1 MRFIKIDQLEA
12 GMTTA
17 RPIYNKQG
25 ALLIKKG
32 HSLESRNISALHNMK
47 YVGIYIVD
55 ALSHDVDIEAE
66 EMVDPET
73 RHNAV
78 SLVESMYAQAA
89 DTKLSKAS
97 NSAGEVT
104 ALITDIVERIFESD
118 TAVMNVPLLRTFD
131 EYTYRHSVDVGMLT
145 IMLGKAMN
153 LSKENLMELGKSAF
167 FHDLGKMFV
176 PLEILNKEGRLTD
189 REYEIMQKHTQLG
202 YDFVRDILHEN
213 KSVTSGVLFHHEKYD
228 GTGYP
233 HKLKGEDIP
242 IFGRMIAVA
251 DVYDALGTDRPYR
264 RAFSPSE
271 SYEAILAQS
280 GTHFDPDIVL
290 AFRDTIAP
298 YPAGIT
304 VKLSNGLH
312 GLVVRN
318 NPSFIARPLIKV
330 FNPANP
336 SKYKLADLANDM
348 EALHITIT
356 GLA

>member
-1 MRFIKIDQLEA
+1 VRFIKVNALET

-17 RPIYNKQG
+17 RPIYDKQG
-25 ALLIKKG
+25 TLLIKKG
-32 HSLESRNISALHNMK
+32 HSLDSRNITALHNMR
-47 YVGIYIVD
+47 YVGVYIID
-55 ALSHDVDIEAE
+55 ALSHDLDLELE
-66 EMVDPET
+66 EMVDDET
-73 RHNAV
+73 RNSAV
-78 SLVESMYAQAA
+78 SLVQSMYARAA
-89 DTKLSKAS
+89 DAKLSKAS
-97 NSAGEVT
+97 NAAGEVT
-104 ALITDIVERIFESD
+104 ALITDIVEHIFESNQS
-118 TAVMNVPLLRTFD
+118 VINVPLLRTFD

-153 LSKENLMELGKSAF
+153 LSKENLMDLGKSAF

-189 REYEIMQKHTQLG
+189 KEYDIMKKHTQLG
-202 YDFVRDILHEN
+202 YDFVRDILFEN
-213 KSVTSGVLFHHEKYD
+213 KAVTSGVLFHHEKFD

-233 HKLKGEDIP
+233 HGLKGLDIP
-242 IFGRMIAVA
+242 SFGRMIAVA

-271 SYEAILAQS
+271 SYEAILAQA
-280 GTHFDPDIVL
+280 GTSFDPEIVL

-298 YPAGIT
+298 FPAGIT

-312 GLVVRN
+312 GLVMRN
-318 NPSFIARPLIKV
+318 NPTFIARPLIKV

-336 SKYKLADLANDM
+336 TRYKLVDLANDM
-348 EALHITIT
+348 DALHITIL

>member
-1 MRFIKIDQLEA
+1 MDALEP

-32 HSLESRNISALHNMK
+32 HTLDSRNITALFNMR
-47 YVGIYIVD
+47 YVGIYIID
-55 ALSHDVDIEAE
+55 ALSHDVELEKE
-66 EMVDPET
+66 EMVDEET
-73 RHNAV
+73 RHSAV
-78 SLVESMYAQAA
+78 SLVQSMYAQAA

-97 NSAGEVT
+97 NAAGEVT
-104 ALITDIVERIFESD
+104 ALIGDIVERIFEND

-153 LSKENLMELGKSAF
+153 LSKENLMDLGKSAF
-167 FHDLGKMFV
+167 FHDLGKMFI

-189 REYEIMQKHTQLG
+189 KEYETMKKHSQLG

-213 KSVTSGVLFHHEKYD
+213 KAVTSGVLFHHEKFD

-233 HKLKGEDIP
+233 HGLKGVDIP

-264 RAFSPSE
+264 RAMAPSE

-280 GTHFDPDIVL
+280 GTHFDPDIVM

-298 YPAGIT
+298 FPAGCT

-336 SKYKLADLANDM
+336 SRYKLVDLANDM
-348 EALHITIT
+348 DALHITIMS
-356 GLA
+356 LA